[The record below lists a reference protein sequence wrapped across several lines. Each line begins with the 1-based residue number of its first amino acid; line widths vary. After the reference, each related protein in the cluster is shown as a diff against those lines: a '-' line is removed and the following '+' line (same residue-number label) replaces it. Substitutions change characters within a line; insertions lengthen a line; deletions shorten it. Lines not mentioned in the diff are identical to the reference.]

1 MVALTAYDNGYI
13 KTIIRTYGDKVYTN
27 FHNSNM
33 REGSAEYESFMTSID
48 SLLFLRTNI
57 TCKYI

>member
-13 KTIIRTYGDKVYTN
+13 KTIIRRYGDKV
-27 FHNSNM
+27 SNM
-33 REGSAEYESFMTSID
+33 REGSVEYESFMTSTD

>member
-27 FHNSNM
+27 FHDSNM
-33 REGSAEYESFMTSID
+33 REGSVEYESFTTSID

-57 TCKYI
+57 TCK